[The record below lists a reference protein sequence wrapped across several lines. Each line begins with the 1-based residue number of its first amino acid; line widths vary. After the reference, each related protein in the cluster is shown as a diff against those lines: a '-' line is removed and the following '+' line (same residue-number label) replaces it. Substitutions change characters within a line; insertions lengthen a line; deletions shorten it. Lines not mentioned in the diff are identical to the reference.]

1 MRKEAYGVESSA
13 DTSNRPRG
21 RRSQVRLDIIKTHGL
36 GLTLD
41 ELAIECCIEDRR
53 VLACEILVD
62 NEALL
67 VGFDADL

>member
-1 MRKEAYGVESSA
+1 MNLLQIHPIDQEGE
-13 DTSNRPRG
+13 DI
-21 RRSQVRLDIIKTHGL
+21 RLDITKTHGL
-36 GLTLD
+36 GLTID